1 MSWKWWT
8 LGFLLVCA
16 ACIAVALMIYE
27 AGAEAGRD
35 EVRVA
40 WEQQRKADAAH
51 MARLAQQARENEQG
65 LQRAADQIRRT
76 KDAEISRLDAA
87 HAAAVRELR
96 KRASRPADYMPAA
109 PQVAGTGP
117 APSCSADQLFRED
130 AAAALGIAADAD
142 TVRASLTECRAQY
155 EAAQK
160 AME

>member
-1 MSWKWWT
+1 MSWKWWMLGSLLACAT
-8 LGFLLVCA
+8 LA
-16 ACIAVALMIYE
+16 AVVWLIYE

-35 EVRVA
+35 EVRMA
-40 WEQQRKADAAH
+40 WGRQRAADAAH

-65 LQRAADQIRRT
+65 LQRAADQIRRS
-76 KDAEISRLDAA
+76 KDEEITRLAAA

-96 KRASRPADYMPAA
+96 KRPERPADHMPAA

-117 APSCSADQLFRED
+117 AASCSADQLYRED

>member
-16 ACIAVALMIYE
+16 VCIAVALMIYE

-51 MARLAQQARENEQG
+51 MARLNQQARENERG

-96 KRASRPADYMPAA
+96 KRPERPADYLPGTAT
-109 PQVAGTGP
+109 PAGTQP
-117 APSCSADQLFRED
+117 TTSCGGDRLFRDDGEFLAGLARSADEVG
-130 AAAALGIAADAD
+130 AA
-142 TVRASLTECRAQY
+142 LTECRAQY
-155 EAAQK
+155 DAAQK